1 MDGWMDGWTDRHT
14 NRCRRQTRYVDGEN
28 GWVGRMISVDDSH
41 VPINYMYAY
50 VGG

>member
-1 MDGWMDGWTDRHT
+1 MDGQTDTQIDADG
-14 NRCRRQTRYVDGEN
+14 RRQTRYVDGEN
-28 GWVGRMISVDDSH
+28 GWVGRMISVDDRH